1 MKLSDLARY
10 SGIVIQCHDIPDADA
25 IASGFALLRFL
36 ESKGAAARL
45 VYSGARRVTKPN
57 LAWML
62 KLLDIPLEYVDELP
76 GCGLLVTV
84 DCQYGAGNVRKFE
97 AGEFAV
103 LDHHM
108 PEIPEGPMVVIRPAL
123 SSCSTLVWNLM
134 RGEGFDFAANPEVFT
149 ALYYGLFTDTNSLA
163 EMRHPLDRDLSEFM
177 PADWSVIKKLKN
189 SMLSM
194 GELDIVAETLSS
206 ARIIDN
212 MGLLKSR
219 PCDPNLLGFASDI
232 AQQVEQFGSCVVYC
246 DVPTGLKLSIR
257 SATREIMANELAAFL
272 TKGVGSGGGGIEK
285 AGGHISGESL
295 AKAFPG
301 VAPDDFL
308 RSRLESYQNNF
319 DLVYCD
325 NHKIDFPSMSR
336 FRKLPVPVGC
346 ARTTDMFSEGSQ
358 INVRTLEG
366 DVDTVA
372 SGDVYIMI
380 GSQGEAYPIKKDR
393 YEASYVA
400 CDAPYTPHFEYEPM
414 IIEKITGEKK
424 SALPFVR
431 PCVAKSDKI
440 IRASKLARDAKVF
453 SKWDA
458 EKYFHG
464 SAGDYIA
471 APEFDFSDLYIVNR
485 EIFEKTYQRVD
496 DQ

>member
-10 SGIVIQCHDIPDADA
+10 GDIVIQCHDVPDADA

-36 ESKGAAARL
+36 ESLGAAARL
-45 VYSGARRVTKPN
+45 VYSGAGRVTKPN

-62 KLLDIPLEYVDELP
+62 RLLDIPLEHVDELP
-76 GCGLLVTV
+76 RCDLLVTV

-97 AGEFAV
+97 AGAFAV
-103 LDHHM
+103 LDHHR
-108 PEIPEGPMVVIRPAL
+108 PEIPEGPMVVIQPAL
-123 SSCSTLVWNLM
+123 GSCSTLVWNLM
-134 RGEGFDFAANPEVFT
+134 RREGFDFAANPAVFT

-177 PADWSVIKKLKN
+177 PVDRPVLKKLKN

-206 ARIIDN
+206 ARIIEN

-219 PCDPNLLGFASDI
+219 PCDPNLLGFSSDI

-272 TKGVGSGGGGIEK
+272 TRGVGSGGGGLEK
-285 AGGHISGESL
+285 AGGHISGEAL

-301 VAPDDFL
+301 AAPDDFL
-308 RSRLESYQNNF
+308 RSRVEDYQNNF

-325 NHKIDFPSMSR
+325 RHKIDFSSMAR
-336 FRKLPVPVGC
+336 FRKLPVAVGC
-346 ARTTDMFSEGSQ
+346 ARTTDMFREGAP
-358 INVRTLEG
+358 INIRTLEG

-372 SGDVYIMI
+372 SADVYLMI
-380 GSQGEAYPIKKDR
+380 GPQGEAYPIKKDR
-393 YEASYVA
+393 YEESYAA
-400 CDAPYTPHFEYEPM
+400 CDAPYAPDFEYAPM

-424 SALPFVR
+424 SALPFAR
-431 PCVAKSDKI
+431 PCVAKGDKI
-440 IRASKLARDAKVF
+440 IRASKLSKDAKVF
-453 SKWDA
+453 SKWDE
-458 EKYFHG
+458 EKYFLG
-464 SAGDYIA
+464 RVGDYIA
-471 APEFDFSDLYIVNR
+471 APESDFSDVYIINR
-485 EIFEKTYQRVD
+485 DIFEKTYRVIE
-496 DQ
+496 

>member
-1 MKLSDLARY
+1 MKLGDLARY
-10 SGIVIQCHDIPDADA
+10 GGIVIQCHDIPDADA

-36 ESKGAAARL
+36 ESRGADARL
-45 VYSGARRVTKPN
+45 VYSGAGRVTKTN
-57 LAWML
+57 LTWML
-62 KLLDIPLEYVDELP
+62 KLLDIPLEYVDELSE
-76 GCGLLVTV
+76 CGLLVTV
-84 DCQYGAGNVRKFE
+84 DCQYGAGNVRKFG

-103 LDHHM
+103 LDHHR
-108 PEIPEGPMVVIRPAL
+108 PEIPEGPMVVIQPAL
-123 SSCSTLVWNLM
+123 GSCSTLVWSLM
-134 RGEGFDFAANPEVFT
+134 RSEGFDFAANPEVFT

-177 PADWSVIKKLKN
+177 PVDWPVIKKLKN

-194 GELDIVAETLSS
+194 DELDVVAETLSS
-206 ARIIDN
+206 ARIIEN

-219 PCDPNLLGFASDI
+219 PCDPNLLGFSSDI

-257 SATREIMANELAAFL
+257 SVAREIMANELAAFL

-285 AGGHISGESL
+285 AGGYISGESL

-301 VAPDDFL
+301 VTPDDFL
-308 RSRLESYQNNF
+308 RSRVESYQNNF

-325 NHKIDFPSMSR
+325 DHKIDFASMKR
-336 FRKLPVPVGC
+336 FRKLPIPVGC
-346 ARTTDMFSEGSQ
+346 ARTTDMFSEGAQ

-372 SGDVYIMI
+372 SWDVYVMI
-380 GSQGEAYPIKKDR
+380 GPQGEAYPIRKDR
-393 YEASYVA
+393 YEESYA
-400 CDAPYTPHFEYEPM
+400 DCDAPYAPRFEYEPT
-414 IIEKITGEKK
+414 ITEKITGEKK
-424 SALPFVR
+424 SVLPFAR
-431 PCVAKSDKI
+431 PCVAKGDKI
-440 IRASKLARDAKVF
+440 IRASKLLKDTKVF
-453 SKWDA
+453 SKWDS

-471 APEFDFSDLYIVNR
+471 APETDFSDVYIINR
-485 EIFEKTYQRVD
+485 DIFEKTYRAAD
-496 DQ
+496 